1 MDRRVAARP
10 QRVLLVDDSADLRE
24 VWKLWLTSWGFA
36 VEEAPNGA
44 DAVERARTRPPDLI
58 LLDLEMPVLDG
69 QAARQL
75 LAADPA
81 TARVPVLALSAQTMA
96 TSDDGPGTHSFLPKP
111 ADPDCLLA
119 LIRAALRNR
128 PPGAC
133 RDRQQKGPSQPWA

>member
-10 QRVLLVDDSADLRE
+10 QQVLLVDDSADLRE
-24 VWKLWLTSWGFA
+24 IWKLWLTDWGFA
-36 VEEAPNGA
+36 VDEAWNGA

-81 TARVPVLALSAQTMA
+81 TARVPVLALTAQPR
-96 TSDDGPGTHSFLPKP
+96 SDGGP
-111 ADPDCLLA
+111 
-119 LIRAALRNR
+119 
-128 PPGAC
+128 
-133 RDRQQKGPSQPWA
+133 